1 MGGAKQKSKFRKALS
16 KVVHFSSWKLALIF
30 ILLCFL
36 SATLLRFDH
45 IKMVDLRN
53 AVLQADES
61 EDDAAI
67 AESLNSLKNF
77 TQKHIV
83 FNLHDDNG
91 RQTIIFGTGPF
102 YLEHQYMRKA
112 KEELARAQAEAD
124 KMVSNPNGNIYR
136 KAADVCDA
144 LGIKYGWR
152 YPDQRYI
159 DCWMSELD
167 KYPTTDNL
175 TVQGAKIPSTELYR
189 YDFASPIWYP
199 CLSGIVI
206 LLTVLAFVALA
217 IRFLIWLFLRLAIFV
232 LDRSTK
238 RH

>member
-30 ILLCFL
+30 VLLCFF

-45 IKMVDLRN
+45 IKMVDLRQ
-53 AVLQADES
+53 AVLDADEA
-61 EDDAAI
+61 EDDEAI
-67 AESLNSLKNF
+67 AAALNELKTF

-91 RQTIIFGTGPF
+91 RQSIIYGTGPF

-124 KMVSNPNGNIYR
+124 SKISNPNGNIYR

-152 YPDQRYI
+152 YPDKQYI
-159 DCWMSELD
+159 DCWMTELA
-167 KYPTTDNL
+167 KYPAVDNL
-175 TVQGAKIPSTELYR
+175 EVKGANIPSTELFR
-189 YDFASPIWYP
+189 FDFASPIWYP
-199 CLSGIVI
+199 CFSGIVI
-206 LLTVLAFVALA
+206 LLTITVFIVLI
-217 IRFLIWLFLRLAIFV
+217 IRFFVWLFLRLAIFA
-232 LDRSTK
+232 LDHPSK
-238 RH
+238 KH